1 MHSIYNS
8 SLCACSQDFDLLLD
22 VAQAT
27 QTGIE
32 VCLYFELPYVVAA
45 QEAAYPRLVDT
56 PITMHSPMAV
66 DASSKPGTP
75 EWKRLMAWWERSFA
89 IYHQLHAH
97 SIVMHTHQRSGFGP
111 EETEALRGCALSNIQ
126 TIGRMA
132 AEQGVRLTVENV
144 GLWNNQS
151 LLFDEEQF
159 LRLFKEL
166 PQEVGALIDL
176 GHALINRWNLERV
189 VSTLGKRIFAFHLH
203 NNDGDAD
210 THRPLF
216 EEGGW
221 YKPEQVEDFLRL
233 TNRFCPDAEW
243 ILEYASGEH
252 INREMLKADLR
263 RLQDI
268 NA

>member
-8 SLCACSQDFDLLLD
+8 SLCARSQDFDLLLD

-27 QTGIE
+27 GTGIE
-32 VCLYFELPYVVAA
+32 VCLYFQLPYVVAA
-45 QEAAYPRLVDT
+45 QEAAYPRLADT
-56 PITMHSPMAV
+56 PITVHSPMEV
-66 DASSKPGTP
+66 DATSKPGSP
-75 EWKRLMAWWERSFA
+75 EWDQLMEWWKRSFA
-89 IYHQLHAH
+89 ICRQLHAR
-97 SIVMHTHQRSGFGP
+97 SIVLHTHQHSGFGP
-111 EETEALRGCALSNIQ
+111 ETAEALRGYALNNIQ

-159 LRLFKEL
+159 LRLFDEL

>member
-45 QEAAYPRLVDT
+45 QEAAFPRFGQT
-56 PITMHSPMAV
+56 PVTLHSPMEV
-66 DASSKPGTP
+66 DASSAPGTP
-75 EWKRLMAWWERSFA
+75 EWQKLMDWWKRSFEL
-89 IYHQLHAH
+89 YHRLQAR
-97 SIVMHTHQRSGFGP
+97 SIVMHTHQISGFAK
-111 EETEALRGCALSNIQ
+111 EDAEKLRGYALSNIQ
-126 TIGRMA
+126 EISRQA
-132 AEQGVRLTVENV
+132 LAQGVRLTVENV
-144 GLWNNQS
+144 GLSNNQS

-159 LRLFKEL
+159 LRLFEEL

-221 YKPEQVEDFLRL
+221 YKPEQVEEFLRL
-233 TNRFCPDAEW
+233 TNRFCPEAEW
-243 ILEYASGEH
+243 ILEYTSGEH
-252 INREMLKADLR
+252 INREMLRADLR

>member
-1 MHSIYNS
+1 MHAIYNS
-8 SLCACSQDFDLLLD
+8 SLCARSQDFDLLLD

-27 QTGIE
+27 GTGIE
-32 VCLYFELPYVVAA
+32 VCLYFQLPYVVAA
-45 QEAAYPRLVDT
+45 QEAAYPRLMDT
-56 PITMHSPMAV
+56 PITVHSPMEV
-66 DASSKPGTP
+66 DAASKPGTP
-75 EWKRLMAWWERSFA
+75 EWEMLLEWWKRTFA
-89 IYHQLHAH
+89 IYQRLHAR
-97 SIVMHTHQRSGFGP
+97 SVVMHTHQCGGFSS
-111 EETEALRGCALSNIQ
+111 EEAERLRGYALSNIR
-126 TIGRMA
+126 TIAQMA
-132 AEQGVRLTVENV
+132 VEQGVKLTVENV
-144 GLWNNQS
+144 GLANNGS
-151 LLFDEEQF
+151 LLFNEEQY
-159 LRLFKEL
+159 LQLFDHL
-166 PQEVGALIDL
+166 PKEVGALIDL

-221 YKPEQVEDFLRL
+221 YKPEQVEEFLRL

-252 INREMLKADLR
+252 INREMLKADLC
-263 RLQDI
+263 RLQKI